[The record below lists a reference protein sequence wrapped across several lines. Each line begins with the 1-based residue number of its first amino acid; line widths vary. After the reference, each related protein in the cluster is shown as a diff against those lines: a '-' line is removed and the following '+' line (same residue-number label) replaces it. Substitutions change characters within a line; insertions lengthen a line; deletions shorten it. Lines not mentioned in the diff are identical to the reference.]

1 MGGESNFDNFTT
13 GAFALTL
20 SRVHQSQATEFPMTL
35 VNLTPHAITLIA
47 PSGEHHVIPPSGTV
61 ARVAS
66 TPGAVE
72 AREGFPCLV
81 ASPTK
86 FGEVTG
92 LPAPAEGTVFVVS
105 GMVGSALAGKGRTDV
120 LVPGTGPNDGALR
133 NEAGHIVGVTRLVAV
148 A

>member
-1 MGGESNFDNFTT
+1 
-13 GAFALTL
+13 
-20 SRVHQSQATEFPMTL
+20 MTL
-35 VNLTPHAITLIA
+35 VNLTPHALTLVSA
-47 PSGEHHVIPPSGTV
+47 TGEHHVLPPSGTV

-66 TPGAVE
+66 TPGTVE

-81 ASPTK
+81 ASPTS

-105 GMVGSALAGKGRTDV
+105 GMVGAALTGRGRSDV
-120 LVPGTGPNDGALR
+120 FCPGTGPNDGAVR
-133 NEAGHIVGVTRLVAV
+133 NEQGHIIGVTRLIAV